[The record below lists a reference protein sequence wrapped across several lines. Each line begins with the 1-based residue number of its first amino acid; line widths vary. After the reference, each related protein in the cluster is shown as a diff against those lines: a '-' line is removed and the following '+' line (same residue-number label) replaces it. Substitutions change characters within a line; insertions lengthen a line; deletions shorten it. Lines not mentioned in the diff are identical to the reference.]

1 MVRGEPTAALMR
13 NVQRFVVTIFETH
26 GAEVSS
32 TAFEQVIRTI
42 ILSNPGLYV
51 EQPSDPLK
59 NNFDGTKNAQRRS
72 QLIAK
77 HLTGTHTNAV
87 SQLCEFCILRNPLGG
102 MMTALRPL
110 GTTDRA
116 TKLLMR
122 FDDAGQ
128 PVFMAMPQEQRAL
141 VGAPRPKPTCID
153 TISNFEYEFN
163 FNKLLLLVGGT
174 GAGKTI
180 MFMDLVDQ
188 LVNYCSDT
196 QVLVTVASGKHE
208 SAHQFNA
215 IFHGK
220 VAEIEG
226 TDCGNPARPKMNEL
240 RSFMEWAYSMQQ
252 RLNDT
257 HGFFPDGRPKF
268 RVAAV
273 MDDFEELLGEIL
285 SLRSK
290 GSWLKD
296 VLNKSRE
303 SGVFFLFAGQGK
315 NKTVFQK
322 LAEFPLQIMLMW
334 TMDVNEAEFGQR
346 MKLMNRSN
354 LSDDDFKAL
363 VYYWCRHPSD
373 GPSRAGGVV
382 VQNDIGVQKF
392 KTESALAAAWDVF
405 ARGGGNAPF
414 KVDADQVFGVGELP
428 SVLAEAEQEAAQEA
442 AAAQAADDPLASFG
456 KAQETAAGG
465 INLGFDLPAPAS
477 SSPPSFLTPVI
488 QGKQQPPPRQFNVK
502 GTVGGDSAGGPKSSR
517 LLAMSVL
524 AAQPAPAP
532 APALNFEQVKR
543 IAEQAFIEA
552 TRTGRLPIFDLGLGG
567 AGSDLGQL
575 LEHSERCPNAER
587 HELSDAAATAEAM
600 KEGNMASKRALS
612 VATTTKTEL
621 LLEQIDGLVDQMDD
635 LDIDEAG
642 LRTLIQ
648 KRQDIDNQMHAVK
661 KKQDKEKHD
670 SKKKKGGG
678 SRRRK
683 LVNALNDLRTMR
695 VGVVDAI
702 AEKEA
707 KAAEL
712 QAQKA
717 DAEMQLLKAENEG
730 DHDVEETDYG
740 SDRDRD
746 EDFEGDDE
754 AAAPVQVEAAPTNG
768 TYTLSLTHT
777 LHHTLCH
784 TLTVPPPLLQLPP
797 LPPLPLPLPLHR
809 LPSSSHR
816 SAKTSTSRRW
826 RLVTATKL
834 LCRRRR
840 RWRWRRPRRR
850 RGRPWTRRRTRRR
863 TALPMTRTWTTAR
876 RRAGM
881 RRRTRLTRSSLRARR
896 RAARRRA
903 RRRRATTR
911 RARRRRATTRR
922 ARRRRAAT
930 TTVTATTTTTVNK
943 RVRRS
948 CRWST
953 ATLPNL
959 SVYCILC

>member
-1 MVRGEPTAALMR
+1 
-13 NVQRFVVTIFETH
+13 
-26 GAEVSS
+26 
-32 TAFEQVIRTI
+32 
-42 ILSNPGLYV
+42 
-51 EQPSDPLK
+51 
-59 NNFDGTKNAQRRS
+59 
-72 QLIAK
+72 
-77 HLTGTHTNAV
+77 
-87 SQLCEFCILRNPLGG
+87 

-153 TISNFEYEFN
+153 TISNFEYDFN

-405 ARGGGNAPF
+405 ARGGGSAPF

-428 SVLAEAEQEAAQEA
+428 SVLAEAEQEAKQKAEQEA
-442 AAAQAADDPLASFG
+442 EQEAAADDPLASFG
-456 KAQETAAGG
+456 QARERAVGG
-465 INLGFDLPAPAS
+465 INLGFDLSAPAS
-477 SSPPSFLTPVI
+477 SSPPSLLTQEGMIIDLNNIKNYLAQVEY
-488 QGKQQPPPRQFNVK
+488 
-502 GTVGGDSAGGPKSSR
+502 SR
-517 LLAMSVL
+517 LDGEADLTAED
-524 AAQPAPAP
+524 
-532 APALNFEQVKR
+532 FEGKSLFRCVQGD
-543 IAEQAFIEA
+543 EA
-552 TRTGRLPIFDLGLGG
+552 
-567 AGSDLGQL
+567 
-575 LEHSERCPNAER
+575 
-587 HELSDAAATAEAM
+587 LSDAMVKAQEM
-600 KEGNMASKRALS
+600 QQDNMVSKRALS
-612 VATTTKTEL
+612 VATTVKTEQL
-621 LLEQIDGLVDQMDD
+621 LDQIEAIVAQIDVLEIDQVGLAAVLKQRRAIDGQM
-635 LDIDEAG
+635 
-642 LRTLIQ
+642 R
-648 KRQDIDNQMHAVK
+648 AVK
-661 KKQDKEKHD
+661 KKQDKEKQD
-670 SKKKKGGG
+670 SKKKKGAG

-683 LVNALNDLRTMR
+683 LEHALNDLRSAR
-695 VGVVDAI
+695 GEVVDAI
-702 AEKEA
+702 AKEEAAVA
-707 KAAEL
+707 KAKEVKVEEL

-717 DAEMQLLKAENEG
+717 DAEMLLLAAENEG
-730 DHDVEETDYG
+730 HHHAEETDYG

-746 EDFEGDDE
+746 EDFDFDDE
-754 AAAPVQVEAAPTNG
+754 ATDG
-768 TYTLSLTHT
+768 THT
-777 LHHTLCH
+777 LPRTHTMHHTLHNTCLL
-784 TLTVPPPLLQLPP
+784 TLT
-797 LPPLPLPLPLHR
+797 LH
-809 LPSSSHR
+809 
-816 SAKTSTSRRW
+816 
-826 RLVTATKL
+826 
-834 LCRRRR
+834 
-840 RWRWRRPRRR
+840 
-850 RGRPWTRRRTRRR
+850 
-863 TALPMTRTWTTAR
+863 
-876 RRAGM
+876 
-881 RRRTRLTRSSLRARR
+881 
-896 RAARRRA
+896 
-903 RRRRATTR
+903 
-911 RARRRRATTRR
+911 
-922 ARRRRAAT
+922 
-930 TTVTATTTTTVNK
+930 
-943 RVRRS
+943 
-948 CRWST
+948 
-953 ATLPNL
+953 
-959 SVYCILC
+959 